1 MEELWNALQGLPQSP
16 MGIPQ
21 MMLILA
27 LMGFALWKQGWLRII
42 LSLCL
47 IIWGVFILSYDIKIA
62 APLVGL
68 GTILFIK
75 ATMHQIAVSR
85 EGGEQ

>member
-1 MEELWNALQGLPQSP
+1 

-21 MMLILA
+21 MMMVIA

-42 LSLCL
+42 FSLCL
-47 IIWGVFILSYDIKIA
+47 IIWGVSLLSYDIKIA
-62 APLVGL
+62 APLIGL
-68 GTILFIK
+68 GAILFIT
-75 ATMHQIAVSR
+75 ATMHQISAAH